1 MIKYFVKRSLF
12 IFIWFFCIAGLLQIE
27 TSWLSETLAT
37 IILVTVVIFG
47 SILLGYRNKYFAPEP
62 KIKMSLIL
70 HASFMGLMLVIDL
83 LFGKSVWYFD
93 LARNFGF
100 LGLFL
105 LGSFIFYKK
114 NLNLNVA
121 KIPPFQ

>member
-1 MIKYFVKRSLF
+1 MNEYFVKRSLF
-12 IFIWFFCIAGLLQIE
+12 IFLWFFCIAGLLHIE
-27 TSWLSETLAT
+27 TSWLSETVAT

-47 SILLGYRNKYFAPEP
+47 SILLGYRNTHFAPEP

-70 HASFMGLMLVIDL
+70 HTRFMGLMLILDL
-83 LFGKSVWYFD
+83 LLGKSVWYFD

-105 LGSFIFYKK
+105 LGTFIFYKK
-114 NLNLNVA
+114 DLNLNVA

>member
-1 MIKYFVKRSLF
+1 MKDYFLKRSLF
-12 IFIWFFCIAGLLQIE
+12 IFLWFACLAGLLRIE
-27 TSWLSETLAT
+27 VSWLTETMAT
-37 IILVTVVIFG
+37 IILFTFIILG
-47 SILLGYRNKYFAPEP
+47 SIILGYRNTYFAPES

-70 HASFMGLMLVIDL
+70 HTRFIGLMLILDL

-105 LGSFIFYKK
+105 LGTFIFYKK
-114 NLNLNVA
+114 NFNLNVA